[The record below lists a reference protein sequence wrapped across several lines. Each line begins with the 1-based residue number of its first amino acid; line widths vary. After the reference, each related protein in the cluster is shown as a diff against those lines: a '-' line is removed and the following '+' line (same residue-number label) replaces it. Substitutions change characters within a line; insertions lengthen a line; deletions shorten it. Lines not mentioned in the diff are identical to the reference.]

1 MRLTLSLLAL
11 LAAGCATQA
20 PYSAQ
25 DKYLQF
31 VDPISGNLVMEVAAA
46 TAEGCRIVQ
55 TEIGKAHNLKD
66 ASAMVRCVPTSA
78 AAGLSHRATLRV
90 KTTGYVQDWH
100 FLNAEFCRTAVKGP
114 QAANFDVVADCA
126 AK

>member
-1 MRLTLSLLAL
+1 MRLTLSLVAILAT
-11 LAAGCATQA
+11 GCATQA

-31 VDPISGNLVMEVAAA
+31 VDPMSGNLVMEVAAA
-46 TAEGCRIVQ
+46 TPEGCRIVQ
-55 TEIGKAHNLKD
+55 AQIGKANKEAGGMFRCAP
-66 ASAMVRCVPTSA
+66 ASAATS
-78 AAGLSHRATLRV
+78 LSHRATLRV

-100 FLNAEFCRTAVKGP
+100 FLNADFCQAALKGP
-114 QAANFDVVADCA
+114 QLSNFDVVADCS